1 MELIKTIEGSKKPM
15 NFFSTDFLNV
25 DYFSNDIILVEIVN
39 YRCIHQN
46 CHIDVY
52 DDRVTERYRVRKIS
66 LDDRL
71 RNHQFSFSCAEHIRG
86 VFNVGAIEG
95 IFDVVNFYRIK
106 LNLITL

>member
-1 MELIKTIEGSKKPM
+1 MKLIKSIKGSTKPM
-15 NFFSTDFLNV
+15 NFWSRDYIDI

-52 DDRVTERYRVRKIS
+52 NNRVTENYRVRKIS
-66 LDDRL
+66 LSDRL
-71 RNHQFSFSCAEHIRG
+71 KNHQFSFQCSEHIRG

-95 IFDVVNFYRIK
+95 IYDEVNFYRVS
-106 LNLITL
+106 L

>member
-1 MELIKTIEGSKKPM
+1 MKLIKSIKGSTEPM
-15 NFFSTDFLNV
+15 NFNSRDYFDV
-25 DYFSNDIILVEIVN
+25 DYFNNDLILVEIVN

-71 RNHQFSFSCAEHIRG
+71 KNHQFTFKCSEHIRG

-95 IFDVVNFYRIK
+95 IYEEVNFYRVS
-106 LNLITL
+106 L

>member
-1 MELIKTIEGSKKPM
+1 MKKMKLIKTIKGSKVPM
-15 NFFSTDFLNV
+15 NFYSKDYIDV
-25 DYFSNDIILVEIVN
+25 DYFNNNIILVEIVN

-71 RNHQFSFSCAEHIRG
+71 KNHTFSFSSSEHIRG

-95 IFDVVNFYRIK
+95 IFNEVNFY
-106 LNLITL
+106 LVPL